1 MDAGA
6 SGVQV
11 QGRSCQEGPVL
22 LACQFGRREG
32 VSRVLGLGG
41 GWEREEGSSAFLR
54 LVLPLDLG
62 VDEACSVLVSP
73 QLTGGATKSQETQRK
88 PSGPPYGNMQ
98 GWMSGESRLVK
109 H

>member
-1 MDAGA
+1 MFL
-6 SGVQV
+6 
-11 QGRSCQEGPVL
+11 P
-22 LACQFGRREG
+22 CQFSGREG

-73 QLTGGATKSQETQRK
+73 QLKGGATKSQEAQRK
-88 PSGPPYGNMQ
+88 PPGPPYGSLQ